1 MRPFPGSVV
10 LLTLSWLII
19 VNVPVFDIVAEAGD
33 TYMVYPEGRTCIR
46 FERLV
51 AGIQDYEKIRILRNE
66 YKQKGNTSALRNL
79 EKALSTFDE
88 LKLN

>member
-1 MRPFPGSVV
+1 
-10 LLTLSWLII
+10 
-19 VNVPVFDIVAEAGD
+19 
-33 TYMVYPEGRTCIR
+33 MVYPEGRTCIR

-88 LKLN
+88 LKLNEIPASLYVNRVKAEINKF